1 MTSVTPTGPQAT
13 PPDAVSATPYAT
25 GAAYIDGRFMPIGEA
40 AIPIL
45 DWGYRRSDV
54 TYDVVGVWDG
64 AFFRLD
70 DHIARFRASMRKF
83 RFEPR
88 ESDDE
93 IRAVLHRC
101 VALTGLREAYV
112 AMDCLRGRPAP
123 GSVYHPANARNYVA
137 AFAIPWVWVMN
148 PEVQARGAHLVIAKT
163 LRIAADAVDPT
174 AKNFH
179 WADLTRGQFEAHDRG
194 ADFCL
199 LLDRNGD
206 VTEGPG
212 FNVYFVIDG
221 RVVTPDAGV
230 LEGITRRS
238 VLELC
243 AGLDLP
249 FEIRRVSAAEAR
261 DADEIF
267 LSTTAGG
274 IMPAA
279 RIDGRIMGNDRPG
292 QISTAI
298 RDTFWQRRAEGWYA
312 TPVDYATTS

>member
-1 MTSVTPTGPQAT
+1 MTSTAPEA
-13 PPDAVSATPYAT
+13 PPSDAQPAKAYAA
-25 GAAYIDGRFMPIGEA
+25 GAAYVDGRFMPIGEA

-64 AFFRLD
+64 AFFRLN

-83 RFEPR
+83 RFEPK
-88 ESDDE
+88 ESDDD
-93 IRAVLHRC
+93 IRGVLNRC

-123 GSVYHPANARNYVA
+123 GAIYHPVNARNYIA
-137 AFAIPWVWVMN
+137 AFAIPWVWVMS
-148 PEVQARGAHLVIAKT
+148 PEMQARGAHLVIAET

-212 FNVYFVIDG
+212 FNVFFVIEG

-238 VLELC
+238 VFELC
-243 AGLDLP
+243 AALGLP
-249 FEIRRVSAAEAR
+249 CEIRRISAGEAR

-279 RIDGRIMGNDRPG
+279 RIDGRIMSNDRPG
-292 QISTAI
+292 PISTAI
-298 RDTFWQRRAEGWYA
+298 RDAFWSRRAEGWHA
-312 TPVDYATTS
+312 TPVDYAAAA